1 MNKLYEKIKSKK
13 LFIFDLDGTI
23 VDSIEIWDDIDKA
36 LIKFCGDTPRTTFS
50 KEREMFFHEYKGINI
65 SHDYE
70 DYIFST
76 YHLKLPINDIRVLRK
91 NLTHYYLKEH
101 VKLIE
106 NVDKI
111 LKLLKQKG
119 YMLALATTSSR
130 YSYDIYIKE
139 NKNILNY
146 INLNNYFKQN
156 VLTAEDV
163 NQKKPFPEA
172 YLKLQN
178 MFNLKSEQIVII
190 EDSLTGITAANRAN
204 IDCISIYEKNSAH
217 NLDTIKQNSILFI
230 NSYNELINILND

>member
-36 LIKFCGDTPRTTFS
+36 LIKFCGDTPRPTFS

-65 SHDYE
+65 SYDYE
-70 DYIFST
+70 NYIFST
-76 YHLKLPINDIRVLRK
+76 YHLNLPINDIRVLRK

-106 NVDKI
+106 DVDKI

-139 NKNILNY
+139 NKNILNC
-146 INLNNYFKQN
+146 INLNNFFKQN

-178 MFNLKSEQIVII
+178 MFNLNSEQIVII

-230 NSYNELINILND
+230 NSYNELIDIICN